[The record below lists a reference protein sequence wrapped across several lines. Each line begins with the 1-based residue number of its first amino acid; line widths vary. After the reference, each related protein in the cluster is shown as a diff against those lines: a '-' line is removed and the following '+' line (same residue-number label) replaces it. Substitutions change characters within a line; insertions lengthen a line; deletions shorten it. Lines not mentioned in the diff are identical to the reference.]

1 MGNNGLTF
9 GNRPGDGWIESHMK
23 SGDMLLLHRTRL
35 LSGVAGT
42 TMARIEEETSVQV
55 LGAGSLLF
63 EQGAQ
68 PREAQIVLHGG
79 VALIGSLEDAEI
91 VVEFFGSG
99 EVLLAAAVILDL
111 PYLVSA
117 RTTEESRIATVPA
130 ATFRSLLHAD
140 RRFAVAMTEE
150 LARHWRTLVRQIKD
164 LKLRSATQRL
174 AAYLLANGVP
184 GRSTMKITIE
194 KQVLASRLGMTPAS
208 LSRAFR
214 ELKAL
219 GVQTRGGHITLTD
232 PESLRTFCHYDA
244 MR

>member
-1 MGNNGLTF
+1 
-9 GNRPGDGWIESHMK
+9 MK
-23 SGDMLLLHRTRL
+23 SGDSLLLRRTRL
-35 LSGVAGT
+35 LSGVAEA

-63 EQGAQ
+63 EQGER
-68 PREAQIVLHGG
+68 PREAQIVLQGG
-79 VALIGSLEDAEI
+79 VALIGSLERSEI

-117 RTTEESRIATVPA
+117 RTTEESRIASVPA
-130 ATFRSLLHAD
+130 GIFRTLLHSD
-140 RRFAVAMTEE
+140 RRLAVAMTEE

-164 LKLRSATQRL
+164 LKLRSASQRL
-174 AAYLLANGVP
+174 AAYLLAHGVA
-184 GRSTMKITIE
+184 GHTAVKITIE

-214 ELKAL
+214 ELKEL
-219 GVQTRGGHITLTD
+219 GVQAHGNHITLAD
-232 PESLRTFCHYDA
+232 PETLRAFCHYDA
-244 MR
+244 VH